1 MSFLQASDFIR
12 RLLDQDPKSRMTLT
26 DALNHPWLISYT
38 NGTENPNVHPGST
51 THPGTPEFYAANPDS
66 SLSALGSLSES
77 RPALPQSPSR
87 LDSGAFDDASLEG
100 NGNLGLNGLKLSPQ
114 RRNLQEAQPSSSD
127 MPGAYP
133 KASSSRVLERRSSVL
148 ARQEMERAQRE
159 DGPNQRTATTPEE
172 SWQYVERPVAS
183 PRAGQKRRARPAD
196 HGSEEGPDAAQGGF
210 TREPVAKRGKRNA
223 SAGNP
228 PSNAAPLPPD
238 NAAPRRSTR
247 NKRG

>member
-1 MSFLQASDFIR
+1 
-12 RLLDQDPKSRMTLT
+12 MTLT
-26 DALNHPWLISYT
+26 DALNHRWLMSYT
-38 NGTENPNVHPGST
+38 NGAEDPNSHPGSGT
-51 THPGTPEFYAANPDS
+51 RLGTPEIYTNNPDS

-77 RPALPQSPSR
+77 HPALRRSPSQ
-87 LDSGAFDDASLEG
+87 LDNGAYDDPSLEG

-133 KASSSRVLERRSSVL
+133 KASSSRALERRSSVL
-148 ARQEMERAQRE
+148 ARQEMEQAQRE
-159 DGPNQRTATTPEE
+159 DGPNQGTSTTPEE
-172 SWQYVERPVAS
+172 SWQYVEHPVTS

-196 HGSEEGPDAAQGGF
+196 HGSDNGLDAAQGDS
-210 TREPVAKRGKRNA
+210 TREPTAKRGRRNA
-223 SAGNP
+223 SAGKP
-228 PSNAAPLPPD
+228 RSNAAPPPD